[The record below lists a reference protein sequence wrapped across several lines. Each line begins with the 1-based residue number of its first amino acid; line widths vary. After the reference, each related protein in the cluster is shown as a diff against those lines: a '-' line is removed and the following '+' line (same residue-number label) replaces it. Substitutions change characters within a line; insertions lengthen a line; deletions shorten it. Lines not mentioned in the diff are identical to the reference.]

1 MTRRRFPEQRLLAA
15 RKLHPR
21 FTPVVFALYMSSIMA
36 FLMTLVITAVNSGLD
51 GAFMARV
58 WQAYRVAMPVA
69 FLCILVVRPVVAR
82 LVQWTVRSI

>member
-1 MTRRRFPEQRLLAA
+1 MTQRRFPEQRLLAA

-51 GAFMARV
+51 GAFMSRV